1 MNKCIIFLSKKEEYL
16 GSAKK
21 IQDNINIKTD
31 IIYIEDFMK
40 VKNKVNLLEN
50 SIIYFLCN
58 SNLIKKLVTI
68 LSKTNCYIF
77 NKGFF
82 ENNYSKLKI
91 QKILIENKLN
101 VPKIFYNDR
110 DIKYPVFC
118 KENKHGGIIFKAYT
132 SKTIKEF
139 FKRFNKRNFYI
150 EENIDAQQEE
160 KYYFIKISKVIE
172 SYCDKISEI
181 LNLEIFS
188 LDIINNNN
196 SYIII
201 DVNSSAG
208 FYLSDDARNSLIK
221 EIEKMKG

>member
-21 IQDNINIKTD
+21 IQNNINIKTD

-40 VKNKVNLLEN
+40 VKNKGNLLEN

-82 ENNYSKLKI
+82 ENNYSKVEI

-139 FKRFNKRNFYI
+139 FKRFNKIFY
-150 EENIDAQQEE
+150 NC
-160 KYYFIKISKVIE
+160 K
-172 SYCDKISEI
+172 
-181 LNLEIFS
+181 
-188 LDIINNNN
+188 
-196 SYIII
+196 
-201 DVNSSAG
+201 
-208 FYLSDDARNSLIK
+208 
-221 EIEKMKG
+221 